1 MKAGK
6 FPTWCILSSLFYLM
20 TKIGIFQG
28 CQDFFYPAYTETYS
42 LQTMKSLKLKV
53 RSNMPACSAEYLSH
67 NVKFWQWSNS
77 VSHLWTDTVQSVSSS
92 DGLQRTTK
100 CHINM
105 SQCLPVIQDV
115 WSLVVA
121 LPISLFFFLRWNL
134 HITIISHVSVLS
146 GYFDYY
152 CSHSNS
158 WAETEKHQHTNLHC
172 DLHSPGGYGGLVA
185 WHLQG
190 KQDCVWVP
198 ENNRAP
204 PPVPE
209 DQNHSS
215 RTKDRKM
222 WGLFSDTLPWDLC
235 SC

>member
-1 MKAGK
+1 M
-6 FPTWCILSSLFYLM
+6 SSFN
-20 TKIGIFQG
+20 IG
-28 CQDFFYPAYTETYS
+28 
-42 LQTMKSLKLKV
+42 
-53 RSNMPACSAEYLSH
+53 
-67 NVKFWQWSNS
+67 
-77 VSHLWTDTVQSVSSS
+77 
-92 DGLQRTTK
+92 
-100 CHINM
+100 
-105 SQCLPVIQDV
+105 VIQSATFEQTQFSLWNNCGFVKTELYHLV

-121 LPISLFFFLRWNL
+121 LAIYLFIYFLCWNL

-204 PPVPE
+204 PPVSE
-209 DQNHSS
+209 DQNHSA
-215 RTKDRKM
+215 RTKDRNM

-235 SC
+235 SG